1 MRFPVV
7 GELVKFPGSV
17 SAGEV
22 LNHKG
27 HKATP
32 RKKAQGKS
40 LRGTSYPWWSK
51 HFVGYIMKLT
61 LAEET
66 RDEKIRRLAGNV
78 HLLPPMPTEHAV
90 VDSVFSPA
98 IVTRPLS

>member
-27 HKATP
+27 HEDTKEKLKAEP
-32 RKKAQGKS
+32 SWYFVSLVVKA
-40 LRGTSYPWWSK
+40 LRRLKDETDSYRR
-51 HFVGYIMKLT
+51 
-61 LAEET
+61 T

-90 VDSVFSPA
+90 ADSVFSPA